1 MRKLSV
7 NFKVE
12 NVNKIPVAQPFIDH
26 EETSEV
32 INVLNSGMLAMG
44 SKVEEFEKNFSHY
57 LNLNHSVAVSNGTV
71 ALWLSLK
78 AMGVKEGD
86 EVITTPFSFIAT
98 ANSILF
104 CGAKP
109 VFADIDPKTYNI
121 DPSSVQEKITSRTKA
136 VMGVHLFGQPFDLK
150 TITEICE
157 DHDLPLIE
165 DAAQAHGA
173 EFNGRK
179 VGTTGIGCFSFY
191 PTKNMT
197 TGEGGMITLN
207 DENLDYSLRL
217 LRNHGDEGKYN
228 HTMIGYNS
236 RMTDLQAAIGLVQ
249 LRKLDNM
256 NAARI
261 SNAQYYDRNINV
273 EGITKPHVNTNVKH
287 VYHQY
292 VLRIESDFPMSREE
306 FMEYLSSKG
315 VGSAVH
321 YPKPIYMQPIYQQMG
336 YQGICPVAEEVARK
350 VVSIPVHPKLTEE
363 ELEYVV
369 DVINDSP

>member
-1 MRKLSV
+1 M
-7 NFKVE
+7 
-12 NVNKIPVAQPFIDH
+12 NKIPVAQPIVGQK
-26 EETSEV
+26 EVSEV
-32 INVLNSGMLAMG
+32 SSVLNSGMLAMG
-44 SKVEEFEKNFSHY
+44 SKVKEFEDSFSQY
-57 LNLNHSVAVSNGTV
+57 LNAKYSVAVSNGTV

-78 AMGVKEGD
+78 AIGVKEGD

-109 VFADIDPKTYNI
+109 VFADIDEATYNI
-121 DPSSVQEKITSRTKA
+121 DPEQIQQKVNSRTKA
-136 VMGVHLFGQPFDLK
+136 VMGVHLFGQPFNLK
-150 TITEICE
+150 GVNEVCE
-157 DHDLPLIE
+157 DYNLSLIE

-173 EFNGRK
+173 EFNGSR

-197 TGEGGMITLN
+197 TGEGGMITVS
-207 DENLDYSLRL
+207 DENLDTRLRL
-217 LRNHGDEGKYN
+217 MRNHGDEGKYN
-228 HTMIGYNS
+228 HTIVGYNS
-236 RMTDLQAAIGLVQ
+236 RMTDIQAAIGLVQ
-249 LRKLDNM
+249 LKNLENM

-261 SNAQYYDRNINV
+261 KNAEHYNKNINV
-273 EGITKPHVNTNVKH
+273 KGITKPHVNNNLKH

-292 VLRIESDFPMSREE
+292 VLRIEDDFPMSRQE

-321 YPKPIYMQPIYQQMG
+321 YPKPIYMQPIYQEKG
-336 YQGICPVAEEVARK
+336 YEQGICPVAEEMAQR

-363 ELEYVV
+363 ELKHVV
-369 DVINDSP
+369 DVINDSQ

>member
-1 MRKLSV
+1 MD
-7 NFKVE
+7 
-12 NVNKIPVAQPFIDH
+12 KIPVAQPSIDQ
-26 EETSEV
+26 EEASEV
-32 INVLNSGMLAMG
+32 NSVLNSGMLAMG
-44 SKVEEFEKNFSHY
+44 SKVKEFEDNFSRY
-57 LNLNHSVAVSNGTV
+57 LNANHSVAVSNGTV

-78 AMGVKEGD
+78 AIGIKEGD

-109 VFADIDPKTYNI
+109 VFVDIDERTYNI
-121 DPSSVQEKITSRTKA
+121 DPEKIKQKITSKTKA

-150 TITEICE
+150 TVKEICE
-157 DHDLPLIE
+157 DNNLSLIE

-173 EFNGRK
+173 EFNGAK

-197 TGEGGMITLN
+197 TGEGGIITVNN
-207 DENLDYSLRL
+207 DALDTSLRL
-217 LRNHGDEGKYN
+217 MRNHGDEGKYN
-228 HTMIGYNS
+228 HTMLGYNS

-249 LRKLDNM
+249 LRKLDRM
-256 NAARI
+256 NAVRI
-261 SNAQYYDRNINV
+261 KNAQYYNENINV
-273 EGITKPHVNTNVKH
+273 EGITTPHVDHNMKH

-292 VLRIESDFPMSREE
+292 VLRLESNFPLSRDE
-306 FMEYLSSKG
+306 FMQYLSSKG

-336 YQGICPVAEEVARK
+336 YEQGICPIAEEMAQR
-350 VVSIPVHPKLTEE
+350 VVSIPVHPGVGEE
-363 ELEYVV
+363 ELKYIVS
-369 DVINDSP
+369 VINDSK